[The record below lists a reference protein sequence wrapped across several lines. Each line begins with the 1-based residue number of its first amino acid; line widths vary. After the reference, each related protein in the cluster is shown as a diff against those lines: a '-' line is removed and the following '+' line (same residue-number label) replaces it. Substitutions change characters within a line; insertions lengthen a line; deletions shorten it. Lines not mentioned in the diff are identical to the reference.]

1 MVERKSY
8 PAGVPCWVD
17 IAHADVQAA
26 VTFYTGLFD
35 WQISDATPHGS
46 PGRYYVARCGVSAV
60 AGIAPLATSAPG
72 ASGKWSTYISVDD
85 ADAVVGRVRDAGG
98 QVLTPPIDAPSA
110 CRVAVCADPAGA
122 VFGVWQARGFGGAEL
137 VNAPG
142 SWNWSDLN
150 ASDLAAARAFYATVF
165 GWETTPVDFG
175 SAESFMVRRPG
186 YSDFLEQI
194 DPGVRAR
201 HLDAGAPEG
210 FTDAIAW
217 MRPLSSS
224 ERDPHWGVTF
234 SVDDTDARAERV
246 ARLGGAVLV
255 EPFDVPYSR
264 MAVVR
269 DPQGAVFSISKFVPP
284 SKN

>member
-17 IAHADVQAA
+17 IAHGDVRAA
-26 VTFYTGLFD
+26 VTFYAGLFD
-35 WQISDATPHGS
+35 WQISDATPPGS
-46 PGRYYVARCGVSAV
+46 PGRYYVARCGGSAV
-60 AGIAPLATSAPG
+60 AGVAPLAESAPG
-72 ASGKWSTYISVDD
+72 AGGRWSTYISVDD
-85 ADAVVGRVRDAGG
+85 ADAVAGQVRDAGG
-98 QVLTPPIDAPSA
+98 QVLTPPIDVPSA
-110 CRVAVCADPAGA
+110 GRVAVCADPASA

-142 SWNWSDLN
+142 AWNWSDLN
-150 ASDLAAARAFYATVF
+150 ANDLAGARAFYAAVF
-165 GWETTPVDFG
+165 GWETTPVDLG
-175 SAESFMVRRPG
+175 RGESFMVRRPG

-194 DPGVRAR
+194 DPGVRQR

-217 MRPLSSS
+217 MQPLSPS
-224 ERDPHWGVTF
+224 EREPHWAVTF

-246 ARLGGAVLV
+246 ARLGGTVLV
-255 EPFDVPYSR
+255 EPVDVPYSR

-284 SKN
+284 S